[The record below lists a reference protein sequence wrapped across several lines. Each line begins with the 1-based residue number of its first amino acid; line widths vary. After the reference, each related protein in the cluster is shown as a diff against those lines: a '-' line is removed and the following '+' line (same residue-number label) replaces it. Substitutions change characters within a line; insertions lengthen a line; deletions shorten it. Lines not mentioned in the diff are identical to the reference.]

1 MFFKILLYKLIGYIR
16 INVEGFYIEKFIN
29 ICRQNGIFLWGI
41 KREKASIM
49 HTNISIKDFK
59 KIKRITKQINCRV
72 HIERKKGLPF
82 FLDRYKKRKIF
93 VIGLIAILLIIFG
106 TSNFVWNIEVV
117 GNEKINKDEIIQ
129 ELKEQGLEIGTQKR
143 KINKNEI
150 INTIRLKRNDVS
162 WVGINI
168 KGTNVTVKIVETE
181 EKPEIINQDEYCNIV
196 ANKDALIQKIDSTKG
211 TSVVKE
217 GDLVKKGSILI
228 GGWMEGKYTGV
239 RYVHGA
245 GKVMGKVWYTE
256 TARVQLK
263 EEKTEKTGKEEKKYK
278 INFNNFQ
285 INLYKTLSKFE
296 KYDTIYTDKKVKIFS
311 DFYLP
316 VSFTECN
323 NFETI
328 SKTEEYTQEEAK
340 NIAIERAEK
349 KLAEQVT
356 NSDDIQDKKINVITT
371 NDYVEVEVIYEVLE
385 NIGTE
390 EKIVF

>member
-93 VIGLIAILLIIFG
+93 VIGLIAILLIIFE

-117 GNEKINKDEIIQ
+117 GNEKINKDELIQ

>member
-117 GNEKINKDEIIQ
+117 GNEKINKDELIQ
-129 ELKEQGLEIGTQKR
+129 ELKEQGLEIGTPKR

-263 EEKTEKTGKEEKKYK
+263 EEKIEKTGKKEKKYR

>member
-49 HTNISIKDFK
+49 HTNISIKNFK
-59 KIKRITKQINCRV
+59 EIKQVAKKTNCRI
-72 HIERKKGLPF
+72 HIERKKGMPF
-82 FLDRYKKRKIF
+82 LLDRYKKRKIF
-93 VIGLIAILLIIFG
+93 AVGLIAVFIIIFG
-106 TSNFVWNIEVV
+106 ASNFVWNIDVV
-117 GNEKINKDEIIQ
+117 GNNKIATKDILT
-129 ELKEQGLEIGTQKR
+129 ELKEQGLEVGTLKR

-168 KGTNVTVKIVETE
+168 RGTNVTVKIVETE
-181 EKPEIINQDEYCNIV
+181 EKPKVINKDEYCNIV
-196 ANKDALIQKIDSTKG
+196 ANNDAVVEKVEATKG
-211 TSVVKE
+211 TAVVKE

-245 GKVMGKVWYTE
+245 GKVTAKVWYST
-256 TARVQLK
+256 TARAELK
-263 EEKTEKTGKEEKKYK
+263 ESKKERTGNEEKKYQIK
-278 INFNNFQ
+278 FNNFQ

-296 KYDTIYTDKKVKIFS
+296 NYDTIYTDKKMKIFS

-316 VSFTECN
+316 VSITKCN

-328 SKTEEYTQEEAK
+328 QKTEEHTQEEAK
-340 NIAIERAEK
+340 NIAIKKAEEELNSK
-349 KLAEQVT
+349 IENLDNVKNRTVNVVAT
-356 NSDDIQDKKINVITT
+356 NE
-371 NDYVEVEVIYEVLE
+371 YVEVEVIYEVLE

>member
-29 ICRQNGIFLWGI
+29 ICRQNEIFLWGI

-117 GNEKINKDEIIQ
+117 GNEKINKDELIQ
-129 ELKEQGLEIGTQKR
+129 ELKEQGLEIGTPKR

-245 GKVMGKVWYTE
+245 GKVIGKVWYTE

-316 VSFTECN
+316 VSFTKCN

>member
-117 GNEKINKDEIIQ
+117 GNEKINKDELIQ
-129 ELKEQGLEIGTQKR
+129 ELKEQGLEIGTPKR

-263 EEKTEKTGKEEKKYK
+263 EEKIEKTGKEEKKYK

-349 KLAEQVT
+349 KIAEQVT

>member
-117 GNEKINKDEIIQ
+117 GNEKINKDELIQ
-129 ELKEQGLEIGTQKR
+129 ELKEQGLEIGTPKR

-263 EEKTEKTGKEEKKYK
+263 EEKIEKTGKEEKKYK

-316 VSFTECN
+316 VSFTKCN

>member
-16 INVEGFYIEKFIN
+16 IYVEGFYIEKFIN

-117 GNEKINKDEIIQ
+117 GNEKINKDELIQ
-129 ELKEQGLEIGTQKR
+129 ELKEQGLEIGTPKR

-263 EEKTEKTGKEEKKYK
+263 EEKIEKTGKEEKKYR

>member
-245 GKVMGKVWYTE
+245 GKVIGKVWYTE

>member
-117 GNEKINKDEIIQ
+117 GNEKINKDELIQ
-129 ELKEQGLEIGTQKR
+129 ELKEQGLEIGTPKR

-245 GKVMGKVWYTE
+245 GKVIGKVWYTE

-263 EEKTEKTGKEEKKYK
+263 EEKTEKTGKEEKKYR

>member
-59 KIKRITKQINCRV
+59 KIKRIPKQINCRV

-93 VIGLIAILLIIFG
+93 VIGLIAILLIIFE

-117 GNEKINKDEIIQ
+117 GNEKINKDELIQ

>member
-129 ELKEQGLEIGTQKR
+129 ELKEQGLEIGTPKR

-245 GKVMGKVWYTE
+245 GKVIGKVWYTE

-263 EEKTEKTGKEEKKYK
+263 EEKTEKTGKEEKKYR

>member
-41 KREKASIM
+41 KRKKASIM

-117 GNEKINKDEIIQ
+117 GNEKINKDELIQ
-129 ELKEQGLEIGTQKR
+129 ELKEQGLEIGTPKR

-263 EEKTEKTGKEEKKYK
+263 EEKIEKTGKEEKKYK

>member
-1 MFFKILLYKLIGYIR
+1 MFFKIILYKIIGYIR

-29 ICRQNGIFLWGI
+29 TCKQNNIFLWGI

-49 HTNISIKDFK
+49 HTNISIKSFK
-59 KIKRITKQINCRV
+59 KIKQVSKKTNCRIR
-72 HIERKKGLPF
+72 IERKKGMPF
-82 FLDRYKKRKIF
+82 LLNRYKKRKIF
-93 VIGLIAILLIIFG
+93 AIGLIAVFIVIIG
-106 TSNFVWNIEVV
+106 TSKFVWNIDII
-117 GNEKINKDEIIQ
+117 GNEKINKEELLA
-129 ELKEQGLEIGTQKR
+129 ELKQQGLEVGTLK
-143 KINKNEI
+143 KNINKNEI
-150 INTIRLKRNDVS
+150 INSIRLERNDIS
-162 WVGINI
+162 WMGMDI
-168 KGTNVTVKIVETE
+168 KGTNVIIKIVETE
-181 EKPEIINQDEYCNIV
+181 EKPKVLDNNEYCNII
-196 ANKDALIQKIDSTKG
+196 ANKDAVIKKIEATKG
-211 TSVVKE
+211 TAVIKE

-245 GKVMGKVWYTE
+245 GKVMGTVWYTE

-263 EEKTEKTGKEEKKYK
+263 EEKIEKTGKEEKKYK

-296 KYDTIYTDKKVKIFS
+296 NYDTIYTDKKVKIFS

-316 VSFTECN
+316 VSYTECN
-323 NFETI
+323 NYETKCI
-328 SKTEEYTQEEAK
+328 TTEYTQEEAK
-340 NIAIERAEK
+340 DIAIKRAEE
-349 KLAEQVT
+349 KLNEQLS
-356 NSDDIQDKKINVITT
+356 NFEDIQDKKINVVTT

>member
-1 MFFKILLYKLIGYIR
+1 
-16 INVEGFYIEKFIN
+16 
-29 ICRQNGIFLWGI
+29 
-41 KREKASIM
+41 
-49 HTNISIKDFK
+49 
-59 KIKRITKQINCRV
+59 
-72 HIERKKGLPF
+72 
-82 FLDRYKKRKIF
+82 
-93 VIGLIAILLIIFG
+93 
-106 TSNFVWNIEVV
+106 
-117 GNEKINKDEIIQ
+117 
-129 ELKEQGLEIGTQKR
+129 
-143 KINKNEI
+143 
-150 INTIRLKRNDVS
+150 
-162 WVGINI
+162 
-168 KGTNVTVKIVETE
+168 
-181 EKPEIINQDEYCNIV
+181 
-196 ANKDALIQKIDSTKG
+196 
-211 TSVVKE
+211 
-217 GDLVKKGSILI
+217 
-228 GGWMEGKYTGV
+228 MEGKYTGV

-263 EEKTEKTGKEEKKYK
+263 EEKIEKTGKEEKKYK

>member
-117 GNEKINKDEIIQ
+117 GNEKINKDELIQ
-129 ELKEQGLEIGTQKR
+129 ELKEQGLEIGTPKR

-356 NSDDIQDKKINVITT
+356 NSNDIQDKKINVITT

>member
-117 GNEKINKDEIIQ
+117 GNEKINKDELIQ
-129 ELKEQGLEIGTQKR
+129 ELKEQGLEIGTPKR
-143 KINKNEI
+143 EINKNEI

-263 EEKTEKTGKEEKKYK
+263 EEKIEKTGKKEKKYR

-316 VSFTECN
+316 VSFTECD

>member
-117 GNEKINKDEIIQ
+117 GNEKINKDELIQ
-129 ELKEQGLEIGTQKR
+129 ELKEQGLEIGTPKR
-143 KINKNEI
+143 EINKNEI

-256 TARVQLK
+256 TDRVQLK
-263 EEKTEKTGKEEKKYK
+263 EEKTEKTGKEEKKYR

>member
-117 GNEKINKDEIIQ
+117 GNEKINKDELIQ
-129 ELKEQGLEIGTQKR
+129 ELKEQGLEIGTPKR

-168 KGTNVTVKIVETE
+168 KGTNVTIKIVETE

-263 EEKTEKTGKEEKKYK
+263 EEKIEKTGKEEKKYR

-316 VSFTECN
+316 VSITECN

-328 SKTEEYTQEEAK
+328 QKTEKHTEEEAK
-340 NIAIERAEK
+340 NIAQKKAED
-349 KLAEQVT
+349 KLNEQIT
-356 NSDDIQDKKINVITT
+356 NSEDIKNKTVNVVTT
-371 NDYVEVEVIYEVLE
+371 NEYVEVEVIYEVLE

>member
-168 KGTNVTVKIVETE
+168 KGTNVAVKIVETE

>member
-117 GNEKINKDEIIQ
+117 GNEKINKDELIQ
-129 ELKEQGLEIGTQKR
+129 ELKEQGIEIGTLKR
-143 KINKNEI
+143 KINKNEV

-168 KGTNVTVKIVETE
+168 KGTNVIVKIVETE

-263 EEKTEKTGKEEKKYK
+263 EEKIEKTGKEEKKYK

>member
-117 GNEKINKDEIIQ
+117 GNEKINKDELIQ
-129 ELKEQGLEIGTQKR
+129 ELKEQGIEIGTLKR
-143 KINKNEI
+143 KINKNEV

-168 KGTNVTVKIVETE
+168 KGTNVIVKIVETE

-256 TARVQLK
+256 TAKVQLK
-263 EEKTEKTGKEEKKYK
+263 EEKIEKTGKEEKKYR

-349 KLAEQVT
+349 KLAEQIT
-356 NSDDIQDKKINVITT
+356 NSNDIQDKKINVITT

>member
-49 HTNISIKDFK
+49 HTNISIKNFK
-59 KIKRITKQINCRV
+59 EIKQVAKKTNCRI
-72 HIERKKGLPF
+72 HIERKKGMPF
-82 FLDRYKKRKIF
+82 LLDRYKKRKIF
-93 VIGLIAILLIIFG
+93 AVGLIAVFIIIFG
-106 TSNFVWNIEVV
+106 ASNFVWNIDVV
-117 GNEKINKDEIIQ
+117 GNNKIATKDILT
-129 ELKEQGLEIGTQKR
+129 ELKEQGLEVGTLKR

-168 KGTNVTVKIVETE
+168 RGTNVTVKIVETE
-181 EKPEIINQDEYCNIV
+181 EKPKVINKDEYCNIV
-196 ANKDALIQKIDSTKG
+196 ANNDAVVEKVEATKG
-211 TSVVKE
+211 TAVVKE

-245 GKVMGKVWYTE
+245 GKVTAKVWYST
-256 TARVQLK
+256 TARVELK
-263 EEKTEKTGKEEKKYK
+263 ESKKERTGNEEKKYQIK
-278 INFNNFQ
+278 FNNFQ

-296 KYDTIYTDKKVKIFS
+296 NYDTIYTDKKMKIFS

-316 VSFTECN
+316 VSITKCN

-328 SKTEEYTQEEAK
+328 QKTEEHTQEEAK
-340 NIAIERAEK
+340 SIAIKKAEEELNSK
-349 KLAEQVT
+349 IENLDNVKNRTVNVVAT
-356 NSDDIQDKKINVITT
+356 NE
-371 NDYVEVEVIYEVLE
+371 YVEVEVIYEVLE

>member
-117 GNEKINKDEIIQ
+117 GNEKINKDELIQ
-129 ELKEQGLEIGTQKR
+129 ELKEQGLEIGTPKR

-263 EEKTEKTGKEEKKYK
+263 EEKIEKTGKEEKKYK

-323 NFETI
+323 NFEAI

>member
-29 ICRQNGIFLWGI
+29 ICRQNEIFLWGI

-117 GNEKINKDEIIQ
+117 GNEKINKDELIQ
-129 ELKEQGLEIGTQKR
+129 ELKEQGLEIGTPKR

>member
-117 GNEKINKDEIIQ
+117 GNEKINKDELIQ
-129 ELKEQGLEIGTQKR
+129 ELKEQGLEIGTPKR

-263 EEKTEKTGKEEKKYK
+263 EEKIEKTGKEEKKYK

>member
-1 MFFKILLYKLIGYIR
+1 MFLKILVNKLIGYLR
-16 INVEGFYIEKFIN
+16 INIEGFYIEKFIN
-29 ICRQNGIFLWGI
+29 TCKQKEIFLWGM
-41 KREKASIM
+41 KREKASIL
-49 HTNISIKDFK
+49 HANISINNFK
-59 KIKRITKQINCRV
+59 KIKRIAKNTNCRI
-72 HIERKKGLPF
+72 HIERKKGIPF
-82 FLDRYKKRKIF
+82 FLDKYKKRKIF
-93 VIGLIAILLIIFG
+93 GLGFIIVLIIIFA
-106 TSNFVWNIEVV
+106 TSNFVWNIEVE
-117 GNEKINKDEIIQ
+117 GNEKISKEEIIN
-129 ELKEQGLEIGTQKR
+129 ELKEQGLEIGTLKK

-162 WVGINI
+162 WVGMNI
-168 KGTNVTVKIVETE
+168 KGTNVTIKIVETE

-196 ANKDALIQKIDSTKG
+196 ASKDALIQKIDSTKG

-217 GDLVKKGSILI
+217 GDLVKKGNILI

-263 EEKTEKTGKEEKKYK
+263 DEKIERTGKEEKKYR

-349 KLAEQVT
+349 KLAEQIT

>member
-117 GNEKINKDEIIQ
+117 GNEKINKDELIQ
-129 ELKEQGLEIGTQKR
+129 ELKEQGLEIGTPKR
-143 KINKNEI
+143 EINKNEI

-256 TARVQLK
+256 TVRVQLK
-263 EEKTEKTGKEEKKYK
+263 EEKTEKTGKEEKKYR

>member
-117 GNEKINKDEIIQ
+117 GNEKINKDELIQ
-129 ELKEQGLEIGTQKR
+129 ELKEQGIEIGTLKR
-143 KINKNEI
+143 KINKNEV

-168 KGTNVTVKIVETE
+168 KGTNVIVKIVETE

-263 EEKTEKTGKEEKKYK
+263 EEKIEKTGKEEKKYR

>member
-29 ICRQNGIFLWGI
+29 ICRQNEIFLWGI

-117 GNEKINKDEIIQ
+117 GNEKINKDELIQ
-129 ELKEQGLEIGTQKR
+129 ELKEQGLEIGTPKR

-245 GKVMGKVWYTE
+245 GKVIGKVWYTE

>member
-129 ELKEQGLEIGTQKR
+129 ELKEQGLEIGTPKR

-196 ANKDALIQKIDSTKG
+196 ANKDALIKKIDSTKG

-263 EEKTEKTGKEEKKYK
+263 EEKTEKTGKEEKKYR

>member
-117 GNEKINKDEIIQ
+117 GNEKINKDELIQ
-129 ELKEQGLEIGTQKR
+129 ELKEQGLEIGTPKR

-263 EEKTEKTGKEEKKYK
+263 EEKIEKTGKEEKKYR

>member
-117 GNEKINKDEIIQ
+117 GNEKINKDELIQ

-263 EEKTEKTGKEEKKYK
+263 EEKIEKTGKEEKKYR

>member
-1 MFFKILLYKLIGYIR
+1 LFFKILLYKLIGYIR

-117 GNEKINKDEIIQ
+117 GNEKINKDELIQ
-129 ELKEQGLEIGTQKR
+129 ELKEQGLEIGTPKR

-263 EEKTEKTGKEEKKYK
+263 EEKIEKTGKEEKKYR

>member
-129 ELKEQGLEIGTQKR
+129 ELKEQGLEIGTPKR

-263 EEKTEKTGKEEKKYK
+263 EEKIEKTGKEEKKYR

>member
-117 GNEKINKDEIIQ
+117 GDEKINKDELIQ
-129 ELKEQGLEIGTQKR
+129 ELKEQGLEIGTPKR

-263 EEKTEKTGKEEKKYK
+263 EEKIEKTGKEEKKYK

>member
-59 KIKRITKQINCRV
+59 RIKRITKQINCRV

-117 GNEKINKDEIIQ
+117 GNEKINKDELIQ
-129 ELKEQGLEIGTQKR
+129 ELKEQGLEIGTPKR

-263 EEKTEKTGKEEKKYK
+263 EEKIEKTGKEEKKYK

>member
-117 GNEKINKDEIIQ
+117 GNEKINKDELIQ
-129 ELKEQGLEIGTQKR
+129 ELKEQGLEIGTPKR

-263 EEKTEKTGKEEKKYK
+263 EEKIEKTGNEEKKYR

-316 VSFTECN
+316 VSFTECD

>member
-117 GNEKINKDEIIQ
+117 GNEKINKDELIQ
-129 ELKEQGLEIGTQKR
+129 ELKEQGLEIGTPKR

-168 KGTNVTVKIVETE
+168 KGTNVTIKIVETE

-263 EEKTEKTGKEEKKYK
+263 EEKIEKTGKEEKKYR

>member
-117 GNEKINKDEIIQ
+117 GNEKINKDELIQ
-129 ELKEQGLEIGTQKR
+129 ELKEQGLEIGTPKR

-263 EEKTEKTGKEEKKYK
+263 EEKIEKTGKKEKKYR

-316 VSFTECN
+316 VSFTECD